1 MSTHQFTRR
10 DFVKGTA
17 IGAIGLGV
25 LPSFLGCSQKG
36 NTELPAEATG
46 DPVSGGTLTY
56 ALATEPTTLD
66 PHRAGWIVETRVIV
80 SLFERVFHVGEN
92 GEILPWLATEY
103 RLDEDGKSYILTLR
117 EGVTFH
123 DGTPFNAEALEYNL
137 SRILDP
143 ETQANGPSKL
153 LPYSSSDILDDYTI
167 RLNLDSPSSLFLT
180 NLSQVF
186 IVSPTAAKKSKD
198 QFGTSPVGTGPF
210 IFESWEEDIVV
221 KRNPD
226 YNWGSDSVKNQGPAY
241 LEQIVFKVVP
251 EESTRVGSVQSDQVD
266 LAESIPPQN
275 YIELENN
282 PTVQVFKKNA
292 PGLAYT
298 LFFVIKNEPW
308 SQLELREAI
317 VAGVDVKAIIQTIY
331 LGVYDQAFSPLTPG
345 FPFYDE
351 SLDGIDRYDPEKAK
365 RLFDEAGWKVGADGI
380 REKDGKK
387 LTLAYGD
394 SSPNREKRN
403 DVAFFIQNQL
413 KEIGV
418 EVNVDITTDL
428 ASKLTTDA
436 PYDVWGNSMAL
447 VEPVF
452 GLQACYGSSANYSGY
467 NNAKIDEWLSQ
478 VNGELDDEKRNELL
492 INVQQEII
500 DQAYIIPI
508 YSFSYTVLGS
518 TSIRD
523 FSFFVTALP
532 NYLDIW
538 LQPE

>member
-1 MSTHQFTRR
+1 MSTHRFTRR

-17 IGAIGLGV
+17 VGAIALGV
-25 LPSFLGCSQKG
+25 FPSFLGCAQADD
-36 NTELPAEATG
+36 AEPSVEQTG
-46 DPVSGGTLTY
+46 DPVSGGTLIY

-66 PHRAGWIVETRVIV
+66 PHRAGMIVETRVIV
-80 SLFERVFHVGEN
+80 SIFERVFHVGEN
-92 GEILPWLATEY
+92 GEILPWLATDY

-186 IVSPTAAKKSKD
+186 IVSPTAAKQSKD

-210 IFESWEEDIVV
+210 IFESWDEDIIV

-226 YNWGSDSVKNQGPAY
+226 YAWGSDSVKNQGPAY
-241 LEQIVFKVVP
+241 LDQIIFKIVP
-251 EESTRVGSVQSDQVD
+251 EESTRVGGVQSDQVD

-275 YIELENN
+275 YVELEKD
-282 PTVQVFKKNA
+282 PTVQVFKKPA

-298 LFFVIKNEPW
+298 LFFVPANEPW
-308 SQLELREAI
+308 EQLELRQAI

-365 RLFDEAGWKVGADGI
+365 RLLDEAGWKVGADGI
-380 REKDGKK
+380 REKDGRR
-387 LTLAYGD
+387 LTFSYGD

-428 ASKLTTDA
+428 LSKLTTHA
-436 PYDVWGNSMAL
+436 YDFWGNSMAL

-452 GLQACYGSSANYSGY
+452 GLQACYGSSANYNGY
-467 NNAKIDEWLSQ
+467 NNAKIDEWLSK

-492 INVQQEII
+492 INVQREII
-500 DQAYIIPI
+500 DQALIIPV
-508 YSFSYTVLGS
+508 YSFSYTVLGR
-518 TSIRD
+518 TPIRD

-532 NYLDIW
+532 NYIDIW